1 MDGHLRPYASAT
13 GDIVWDFNTGRDYDT
28 VNRQKAHGGL
38 LEGEGPALAAGTE
51 YAYSGYGQWA
61 ACRRTWCWPFRW
73 TGSNGIPQFVI

>member
-51 YAYSGYGQWA
+51 YAYSGYGQWGGHA
-61 ACRRTWCWPFRW
+61 AERGAGLFGGLEVTA
-73 TGSNGIPQFVI
+73 SLSS